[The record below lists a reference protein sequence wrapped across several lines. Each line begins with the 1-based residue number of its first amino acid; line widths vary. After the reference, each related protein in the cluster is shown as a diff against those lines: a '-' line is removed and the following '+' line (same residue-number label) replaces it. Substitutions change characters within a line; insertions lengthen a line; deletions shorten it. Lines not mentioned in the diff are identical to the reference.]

1 MSIRTKNKDHRAK
14 LSPPLASVPAS
25 VVVEQATNSLR
36 FSTQHA
42 TKPTPIDLTPLA
54 TGQHE
59 RKGGARWSGP
69 FSGRSELIQ
78 QLAPAIQEELRYAPR
93 ATASGF
99 IASLRRWWRLFD
111 ALEERAAQAG
121 SAVPRI
127 ESVAQFS
134 ELHGQAA
141 LDANFDAHDIA
152 DLRRVADVTR
162 QALGL
167 RPLYWR
173 GPGSRDSKRHLPPPD
188 KVRLIWQAL
197 KRHWLQTLD
206 RWSHAEQLLNG
217 KVPTEQDEALLRNYR
232 RFNEALKRVQSEG
245 KFFPT
250 AADIRNGLRQFEFTN
265 LGLHLHMLYGGFFPT
280 STDVRMAFHLCLASS
295 GWNPQTM
302 LDLAVDSDASAPS
315 RTPFLQSHPQDSA
328 RYVLQGFKSR
338 GRSEH
343 VIYGDWKTDR
353 SPGVVLKTL
362 VERSWPLR
370 QALQQEMDRATTAY
384 VHAAADGLS
393 PQELS
398 KLKHAVAKLQEGLR
412 SPWLYCTARGEV
424 EWLHEGNY
432 RVMPN
437 DVTRRTSVLDWLVDQ
452 INAANRLEGT
462 NSVPYIVPSDFRDA
476 FAAFV
481 WRSTGGSVLHVMKA
495 LGHRALRTTFT
506 YLNNTAVNAE
516 SARIFR
522 TFSNALW
529 KEIRVTRR
537 LDMTVIAKLTQDGS
551 ISVVHTERLEQY
563 RGLKRSRIGVGCK
576 DPCHPPESIAPDFVP
591 DGKAQCPVQRCTLC
605 LEHAVVLPD
614 SLDGLAM
621 RMAELDWLKEHMPV
635 DAFTGREFQNEHDNT
650 AAALAGFDEEAVTR
664 ARLKWR
670 TRIAQGEHR
679 VVEFQGLARRAVR
692 A

>member
-1 MSIRTKNKDHRAK
+1 MSIRTTNKDHRAE
-14 LSPPLASVPAS
+14 LAPPLSSVPAP
-25 VVVEQATNSLR
+25 VVVEVADSLQ
-36 FSTQHA
+36 FSTQHQ
-42 TKPTPIDLTPLA
+42 TKPAPIDLTPLA

-69 FSGRSELIQ
+69 FSGRPALIQ
-78 QLAPAIQEELRYAPR
+78 QLAPAIHEELRYAPR

-99 IASLRRWWRLFD
+99 ISSLRRWWRLFD
-111 ALEERAAQAG
+111 TLEERAAQAG
-121 SAVPRI
+121 SAVARI
-127 ESVAQFS
+127 ESVAQLS

-152 DLRRVADVTR
+152 DLRRVADTTR

-173 GPGSRDSKRHLPPPD
+173 GPGARDSKRHLPPPD
-188 KVRLIWQAL
+188 KVRLIWQGL
-197 KRHWLQTLD
+197 KRHWLATLD
-206 RWSHAEQLLNG
+206 RWSNAEQLLNG
-217 KVPTEQDEALLRNYR
+217 RAQSEHDEGLLRNYR
-232 RFNEALKRVQSEG
+232 RFDEAMNRVRLEG
-245 KFFPT
+245 KPFPT

-265 LGLHLHMLYGGFFPT
+265 LGLHLHVLYGGFFPT
-280 STDVRMAFHLCLASS
+280 SMDVRMAFQLCLAST

-302 LDLAVDSDASAPS
+302 LDLAVDPDASAPS
-315 RTPFLQSHPQDSA
+315 RMPFLQSHPQDSA

-338 GRSEH
+338 GKSEH

-353 SPGVVLKTL
+353 SPGVILKTL

-370 QALQQEMDRATTAY
+370 RALYQELEKATATYAQATS
-384 VHAAADGLS
+384 DGQSLH
-393 PQELS
+393 ELS
-398 KLKHAVAKLQEGLR
+398 KLRHVVAKFQEGLR

-432 RVMPN
+432 RVMPT

-452 INAANRLEGT
+452 INASNRLEGA
-462 NSVPYIVPSDFRDA
+462 SKVPYIVPGDFRDA

-495 LGHRALRTTFT
+495 LGHRALRTAFT

-516 SARIFR
+516 STKIFR

-537 LDMTVIAKLTQDGS
+537 LDMTVIAKLTQDGT
-551 ISVVHTERLEQY
+551 ISADQRERLQQY
-563 RGLKRSRIGVGCK
+563 RALKRSRIGVGCK
-576 DPCHPPESIAPDFVP
+576 DPFNPPDSIAPDFVA
-591 DGKAQCPVQRCTLC
+591 DGKAMCPVQRCTLC
-605 LEHAVVLPD
+605 FDHAVVLPD

-621 RMAELDWLKEHMPV
+621 RMAELDWLKEHMPI
-635 DAFTGREFQNEHDNT
+635 DAFTEREFQQEHDNT
-650 AAALAGFDEEAVTR
+650 AAALAGFDRDAAAAARQNWR
-664 ARLKWR
+664 AR
-670 TRIAQGEHR
+670 IENGEHR
-679 VVEFQGLARRAVR
+679 VVEFQGFPRRTTR